1 MFSLPSESTTPHTS
15 NMSMATTIT
24 SKPSPY
30 RSTRSTVPTHVAGQI
45 RRTIEIVST
54 LLEKMSLAC
63 HKLANDPSSEDV
75 IRATEEIKRNYL
87 QLTALKS
94 QDVRS
99 VVDTFF
105 VVDTTGEMPLA
116 RQVSSDEEYV
126 QEQVVPPEPV
136 IYNSVNNMF
145 SPCSMDMQSSRIEP
159 DDVEEYEDDDL
170 RRQVGS
176 NDYDDQ
182 VEERD
187 AAPDDVDMLDN
198 GKTTVRLENMVY
210 YQWGASELM
219 TTPLPK

>member
-1 MFSLPSESTTPHTS
+1 
-15 NMSMATTIT
+15 MSMATTIT
-24 SKPSPY
+24 SKPSLY
-30 RSTRSTVPTHVAGQI
+30 RGTRSTPTHVQV
-45 RRTIEIVST
+45 RRTIEIVT
-54 LLEKMSLAC
+54 TILQKMSLAC
-63 HKLANDPSSEDV
+63 HKLANHASSEDV

-99 VVDTFF
+99 VVDAFF
-105 VVDTTGEMPLA
+105 VVETSGEMPLA

-126 QEQVVPPEPV
+126 REQVVPPSEPM

-159 DDVEEYEDDDL
+159 DDIEEYEDDDL

-176 NDYDDQ
+176 NDYDEQ

-187 AAPDDVDMLDN
+187 AAPDDDMMLDS
-198 GKTTVRLENMVY
+198 GEMPVQLENMVY